1 MKKNNLVM
9 LTVFFVFGLVAGDDF
24 EVVKPSARKGFAT
37 DTSSDSINEIKNVDI
52 EKLNERDSQGWP
64 KLLKAVDKGDYL
76 AAAELIRKGADVNG
90 TNLKGWTPLMKAA
103 MDGNKDIIVLLL
115 ENGADPLLVGNGG
128 STALKAAQMW
138 VGSKNYNKDVV
149 MLLEFA
155 EYLSAKRISGEEL
168 SNMFIKLVSEGNLDK
183 LKILLAGKDIDFD
196 LNEISDF
203 KIDSIKINYKDENG
217 QTALH
222 IAVQNS
228 VPEMVRLLLK
238 KGANA
243 KILNDDGVD
252 AYGLAIL
259 NNNSLIA
266 KIISKFLDEK
276 F

>member
-1 MKKNNLVM
+1 MKKNNLVI
-9 LTVFFVFGLVAGDDF
+9 LSVFFVFGLVAGDDV
-24 EVVKPSARKGFAT
+24 EDVKPSARKGFAT
-37 DTSSDSINEIKNVDI
+37 DTSSDFIDDD
-52 EKLNERDSQGWP
+52 LNGRDSQGWT

-76 AAAELIRKGADVNG
+76 GVAALLRQGADVNG
-90 TNLKGWTPLMKAA
+90 TNLEDWTPLMKAA
-103 MDGNKDIIVLLL
+103 MDGKKDIIILLL
-115 ENGADPLLVGNGG
+115 ENGANPLLVGNGG

-138 VGSKNYNKDVV
+138 VGSKSYNKEIV

-155 EYLSAKRISGEEL
+155 EYLSTKGISGEEL

-183 LKILLAGKDIDFD
+183 LKILLASKDIDFD
-196 LNEISDF
+196 LNEVSDF

-217 QTALH
+217 KTALH

-243 KILNDDGVD
+243 KILNDEGVD

-259 NNNSLIA
+259 NNNSVIA
-266 KIISKFLDEK
+266 KIIAKFLDEK